1 MDHTGMH
8 GILFR
13 KKPMDPDSSPARLSL
28 RDLGKILGVS
38 HVTVSLALR
47 NNPRVSKELRD
58 KIQQTAVELG
68 YTPDPMLA
76 ALAQYRKG
84 KSTAAITAAIAWIN
98 AWNPAEQLRS
108 YKEFDAYWV
117 GASQAAAKFGYRL
130 EEFRLGDGLTPERLH
145 QILTA
150 RGINGILLPPQKP
163 HPHWGDFP
171 WQNYS
176 VVRFGRS
183 LKQPEAHVVS
193 SDQVANTMLAF
204 QKIRER
210 GYQRIGFVTH
220 EADIYRSGH
229 LFEAGFLMAQRSVPV
244 KQRLP
249 VCAIGGGPRTGRLE
263 TVLAW
268 HGKHKPDAIFTDVS
282 DITEILKRAGIR
294 VPEDLGLA
302 VTTTLDSAADSGIDQ
317 HPEEIGRVGFLMLNS
332 LINDG
337 ARGIPGILR
346 QNLVE
351 GRWVD
356 GTSLPDHSGTAV

>member
-1 MDHTGMH
+1 ME
-8 GILFR
+8 
-13 KKPMDPDSSPARLSL
+13 PDPSSARLSL
-28 RDLGKILGVS
+28 RDIGKLLGVS

-47 NNPRVSKELRD
+47 NSPRISNELRD
-58 KIQQTAVELG
+58 KIQQTALELG
-68 YTPDPMLA
+68 YTPDPMLS

-98 AWNPAEQLRS
+98 AWNPPEKLHS

-117 GASQAAAKFGYRL
+117 GASKAAGKFGYRL

-150 RGINGILLPPQKP
+150 RGINGILLPPQRP
-163 HPHWGDFP
+163 HPKWGGFP

-183 LKQPEAHVVS
+183 LKQPETHVVTA
-193 SDQVANTMLAF
+193 DQVANTMLAF
-204 QKIRER
+204 QKIQER

-220 EADIYRSGH
+220 EADIFRSGH
-229 LFEAGFLMAQRSVPV
+229 LFEAGFLMAQRFVPEKQRVPV
-244 KQRLP
+244 C
-249 VCAIGGGPRTGRLE
+249 VIGGGPRTGRLE
-263 TVLAW
+263 AVLAW
-268 HGKHKPDAIFTDVS
+268 CKKYKPDAIFTDIS
-282 DITEILKRAGIR
+282 DVADILKRGGIR
-294 VPEDLGLA
+294 VPDDIGLA

-337 ARGIPGILR
+337 ARGIPGIFR

-351 GRWVD
+351 GSWVD
-356 GTSLPDHSGTAV
+356 GSSLPRKV

>member
-1 MDHTGMH
+1 MS
-8 GILFR
+8 
-13 KKPMDPDSSPARLSL
+13 PDPTPSRLSL
-28 RDLGKILGVS
+28 RDIGKMLGVS

-47 NNPRVSKELRD
+47 NNPRISKDVRD
-58 KIQQTAVELG
+58 KIQQTAIDLG

-98 AWNPAEQLRS
+98 AWNPAEELRG

-117 GASQAAAKFGYRL
+117 GASKAAAKFGYRL

-163 HPHWGDFP
+163 HPKWGDFP

-183 LKQPEAHVVS
+183 LKQPATHVVTA
-193 SDQVANTMLAF
+193 DQVANTMLAF
-204 QKIRER
+204 QKIQER
-210 GYQRIGFVTH
+210 GYQRIGFITH
-220 EADIYRSGH
+220 EADIYQRGH
-229 LFEAGFLMAQRSVPV
+229 LFEAGFLMAQRSVPE

-249 VCAIGGGPRTGRLE
+249 ICVIGGGPRTGRLE
-263 TVLAW
+263 AVLAW
-268 HGKHKPDAIFTDVS
+268 HRKYKPDAIFTDMS
-282 DITEILKRAGIR
+282 DVPDILKRAGIR
-294 VPEDLGLA
+294 VPEDIGLA

-332 LINDG
+332 LVNDG
-337 ARGIPGILR
+337 ARGIPGIFR

-351 GRWVD
+351 GSWVD
-356 GTSLPDHSGTAV
+356 GTSLPRKA